1 MTTPCRFG
9 LDEVDLLVEINNQA
23 CDICGFPLV
32 TMTLTVGLVIAK
44 ITMALEASMNLS
56 AANYW
61 RLAKVYPLERKPD
74 EALYVTE
81 QRRKERMRLH
91 LAKERFGYLKAK
103 PLRDAV
109 IILRSERLSLRKI
122 AHIWMWILRL

>member
-1 MTTPCRFG
+1 
-9 LDEVDLLVEINNQA
+9 
-23 CDICGFPLV
+23 
-32 TMTLTVGLVIAK
+32 
-44 ITMALEASMNLS
+44 MNLS

-81 QRRKERMRLH
+81 QRRKEKMYLH

-109 IILRSERLSLRKI
+109 IILRGEGFSLRKI
-122 AHIWMWILRL
+122 SYILDTDIEAIKFQWDVVLQNSR